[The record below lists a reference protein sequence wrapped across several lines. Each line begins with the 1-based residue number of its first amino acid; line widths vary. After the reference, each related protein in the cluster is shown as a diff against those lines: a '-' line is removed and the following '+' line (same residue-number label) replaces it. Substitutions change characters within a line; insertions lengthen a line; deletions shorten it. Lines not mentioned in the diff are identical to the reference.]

1 MQANTKDNDMATVT
15 TKKFFWMAALA
26 TGMLVTGA
34 MTTSCSKDNDNSADK
49 PDEPV
54 VINPPVNNTVDLS
67 KLTKDY
73 TAQDG
78 NVLTGT
84 LSKDCKVSIEAGATV
99 TLSGVS
105 INADVRVDGY
115 CAGITCLGDAT
126 IILADGTTNTV
137 KSLES
142 RFYPCIQAGPEGTTL
157 TIRGTGKL
165 IANHSQS
172 SGSAVI
178 GGGYYYSCGNIRI
191 EGGEITVT
199 GQGDGAGIGSGS
211 GHQCGNISITGGT
224 ITAKGGDAG
233 IGCGFSA
240 TCGDITITGGT
251 VYAQGGADAAGIGS
265 GSVYRYKS
273 KCGNISITGGTVTA
287 TGGNNAAGIGCG
299 HGEWDIPSSSG
310 NITIS
315 WSKDFVSVKAV
326 KGSGALRPIGL
337 SRSGLFYNS
346 CGPITFGGKTIY
358 KVEYGEESTYRNID
372 DGTEYDH
379 LRLSISTT
387 KPENANSYDNS
398 YNDNTWTL
406 TPL

>member
-1 MQANTKDNDMATVT
+1 MATVT
-15 TKKFFWMAALA
+15 TKNFFWMAAL
-26 TGMLVTGA
+26 VTGLLV
-34 MTTSCSKDNDNSADK
+34 METSCSKDNDKSE
-49 PDEPV
+49 DEPV
-54 VINPPVNNTVDLS
+54 VIIPPAPVNNTVDLS

-105 INADVRVDGY
+105 INADVRVSGY

-137 KSLES
+137 NSLKYNS
-142 RFYPCIQAGPEGTTL
+142 YPCIQAGPTGTTL
-157 TIRGTGKL
+157 TIRGGSAGTGKL
-165 IANHSQS
+165 ISNHPYP
-172 SGSAVI
+172 SGAAVI

-191 EGGEITVT
+191 EGGEITAT
-199 GQGDGAGIGSGS
+199 GSGDGAGIGSGS
-211 GHQCGNISITGGT
+211 ANTGTTSCGDISITGGTVKVTGGDAGIGCGLSSTCGNISITGGT
-224 ITAKGGDAG
+224 VVASGNDG
-233 IGCGFSA
+233 
-240 TCGDITITGGT
+240 
-251 VYAQGGADAAGIGS
+251 AGIGS
-265 GSVYRYKS
+265 GSVYKEKS
-273 KCGNISITGGTVTA
+273 KCGNISITGGDITA
-287 TGGNNAAGIGCG
+287 TGGKNAAGIGCG

-326 KGSGALRPIGL
+326 KGSGALYPIGL

-358 KVEYGEESTYRNID
+358 KVAYGEESTYRNID
-372 DGTEYDH
+372 DGSEYDH

>member
-1 MQANTKDNDMATVT
+1 MATVT

-224 ITAKGGDAG
+224 
-233 IGCGFSA
+233 
-240 TCGDITITGGT
+240 
-251 VYAQGGADAAGIGS
+251 
-265 GSVYRYKS
+265 
-273 KCGNISITGGTVTA
+273 VTA

-299 HGEWDIPSSSG
+299 HGESDIPSSSG